1 MSAVSRL
8 ALIVLVLTL
17 GRVSPAGQP
26 YISDEKALDLARLLP
41 EPPGENCPETKAEL
55 EMIVHCQKA
64 CTPPEIARI
73 GTQARLTA
81 MNFQDVL
88 GPWFNEE
95 KLPQTMALLQRI
107 GREGKH
113 CCDLAKQHFGRR
125 RPRFLNPQ
133 IKPFIE
139 GLDEPCYPSGH
150 AVQATVL
157 ASVLSE
163 LAPEHR
169 AALMERAREIG
180 WNRIPAGFHYPSD
193 CIAGRVLGQ
202 AVAQAILANADFQEE
217 LAKAR
222 REFDEVKK
230 DAPPAGA
237 SCR

>member
-1 MSAVSRL
+1 M
-8 ALIVLVLTL
+8 
-17 GRVSPAGQP
+17 
-26 YISDEKALDLARLLP
+26 
-41 EPPGENCPETKAEL
+41 
-55 EMIVHCQKA
+55 
-64 CTPPEIARI
+64 

-81 MNFQDVL
+81 MCFQDVL

-95 KLPQTMALLQRI
+95 NLPQTLALLQKVN
-107 GREGKH
+107 REGKH
-113 CCDLAKQHFGRR
+113 CCDRAKQHFGRR
-125 RPRFLNPQ
+125 RPRFVDPR
-133 IKPFIE
+133 IKPFLE

-157 ASVLSE
+157 ATVLSE

-169 AALMERAREIG
+169 AALMERAREVG

-193 CIAGRVLGQ
+193 CIVGRVLGK

-230 DAPPAGA
+230 HAQPART
-237 SCR
+237 SSRN